1 MKFSL
6 QCVRKKT
13 VEQVSLEN
21 IAESIQRHNWQA
33 DMHSKL
39 VRIIKRLGPIY
50 STQSNCKQH
59 SVNTSE

>member
-39 VRIIKRLGPIY
+39 IRIKKIWIQ
-50 STQSNCKQH
+50 ST
-59 SVNTSE
+59 VYRVIE